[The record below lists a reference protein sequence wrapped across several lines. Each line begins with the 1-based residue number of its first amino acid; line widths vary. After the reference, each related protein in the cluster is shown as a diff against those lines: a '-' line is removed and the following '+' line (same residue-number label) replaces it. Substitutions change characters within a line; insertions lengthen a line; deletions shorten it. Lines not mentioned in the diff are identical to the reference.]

1 MQNKRLTEKA
11 TTMDICSTF
20 VEMLQVFS
28 VAMTAP
34 THANLVE
41 LMTGWVFAPR
51 RTVTGMLRA
60 GGTERHHSAFHR
72 MFATAKWSVDSVGLA
87 IYDLIRK
94 LIPQAVIF
102 LAGDDTLLKRRGLKI
117 FGTGMHRDP
126 LLSSRGFTVV
136 RWGHCWVVLCVVIPS
151 PRTPGRHFALPV
163 LARLYLSKSSAVKWN
178 RAYRTK
184 PELMLEM
191 LKAIHRH
198 DESQSLHFLG
208 DSAFTSSSML
218 KKIPASIAV
227 TGRILCNSRIHAMA
241 PPRAPGQRG
250 RTRVRGERL
259 PTPTEMLDAKGL
271 RRIDLEL
278 YENTKYRMRLAEQNG
293 YLYNAPKRQVKVVAA
308 EHLRGGRGRE
318 VFYSTVT
325 DAKAEQILHWF
336 SWRWPIEVTFH
347 DSKQHLGLG
356 EAENRKPKAVRR
368 TVPTGLMMYSLVV
381 LWHECIRKKPAP
393 NLRRWAGKDH
403 ASFAEMVAAIRI
415 DSLAEIKRKHLSTPG
430 IPPGIHKL
438 LKPLEYLIALA
449 A

>member
-1 MQNKRLTEKA
+1 
-11 TTMDICSTF
+11 MDICSSF
-20 VEMLQVFS
+20 VQMLQVFS

-51 RTVTGMLRA
+51 RTVLGMLRA

-72 MFATAKWSVDSVGLA
+72 LFATAKWSVDAVGLTV
-87 IYDLIRK
+87 YDLIRT
-94 LIPQAVIF
+94 LVPQASIF
-102 LAGDDTLLKRRGLKI
+102 LAGDDTLLSRRGLKI

-136 RWGHCWVVLCVVIPS
+136 RWGHCWVVLCVVIES
-151 PRTPGRHFALPV
+151 PRIKGRYFALPV
-163 LARLYLSKSSAVKWN
+163 LARLYLSKSAAKKWN

-191 LKAIHRH
+191 IQRIHRH
-198 DESQSLHFLG
+198 DEQQHLHFLG

-218 KKIPASIAV
+218 KKMPARIDV
-227 TGRILCNSRIHAMA
+227 TGRILCNSRIHEPA
-241 PPRAPGQRG
+241 PQRMPGQRG
-250 RTRVRGERL
+250 RSRVRGERMA
-259 PTPTEMLDAKGL
+259 TPTEMLDAKGL
-271 RRIDLEL
+271 RRIDMKL
-278 YENTKYRMRLAEQNG
+278 YDHAEYRMRVAEQTG
-293 YLYNAPKRQVKVVAA
+293 CLFNAPKREVKVVAV

-325 DAKAEQILHWF
+325 TADAEQVLTWF

-356 EAENRKPKAVRR
+356 EPENRKPKAVRR
-368 TVPTGLMMYSLVV
+368 TVPTGLMMYTLVI

-393 NLRRWAGKDH
+393 TLRKWSGKEH
-403 ASFAEMVAAIRI
+403 ASFAEMVAALRV
-415 DSLAEIKRKHLSTPG
+415 DSLAQIKRKHLS
-430 IPPGIHKL
+430 IPDIPTSIHKI

-449 A
+449 S

>member
-1 MQNKRLTEKA
+1 
-11 TTMDICSTF
+11 MDICNSF
-20 VEMLQVFS
+20 VQLLQVFS
-28 VAMTAP
+28 AAMTAP

-41 LMTGWVFAPR
+41 LITGWVFAPR
-51 RTVTGMLRA
+51 RTVLGMLRA
-60 GGTERHHSAFHR
+60 GGIQRHHSAFHR
-72 MFATAKWSVDSVGLA
+72 MFSQAKWSVDAVGLA
-87 IYDLIRK
+87 VYDLIRK
-94 LIPQAVIF
+94 FVPQETVF
-102 LAGDDTLLKRRGLKI
+102 LAGDDTLLSRRGLKI

-136 RWGHCWVVLCVVIPS
+136 RWGHCWVVLCVVIQS
-151 PRTPGRHFALPV
+151 PRSEGRYFALPI
-163 LARLYLSKSSAVKWN
+163 LARLYLSKSAAEKWK

-191 LKAIHRH
+191 LKRVHLH
-198 DESQSLHFLG
+198 DQQQSLHFLG
-208 DSAFTSSSML
+208 DSAFTSASML
-218 KKIPASIAV
+218 SKMPAEIDV
-227 TGRILCNSRIHAMA
+227 TGRILCNSRIHQPA
-241 PPRAPGQRG
+241 PPRLPGQRG

-259 PTPTEMLDAKGL
+259 ATPTEMLDAKGL
-271 RRIDLEL
+271 RRVDLKL
-278 YENTKYRMRLAEQNG
+278 YENSKYRMRLAEQTG
-293 YLYNAPKRQVKVVAA
+293 CLFKAPNRRVKVVAV

-325 DAKAEQILHWF
+325 SAKAEQILHWF

-368 TVPTGLMMYSLVV
+368 TVPTGLLMYTMVV

-393 NLRRWAGKDH
+393 TLRKWTGKDQ
-403 ASFAEMVAAIRI
+403 ASFAEMVAALRT
-415 DSLAEIKRKHLSTPG
+415 DSLAEIKRKHLSTPD
-430 IPPGIHKL
+430 IPPGIHQF

>member
-1 MQNKRLTEKA
+1 
-11 TTMDICSTF
+11 MDICSSF
-20 VEMLQVFS
+20 SQMLQVFS

-34 THANLVE
+34 THANLVK

-51 RTVTGMLRA
+51 RTIVGMLRA

-72 MFATAKWSVDSVGLA
+72 MFATAQWSVDAVGFA
-87 IYDLIRK
+87 IFDLIRK
-94 LIPQAVIF
+94 LVPQAVVF
-102 LAGDDTLLKRRGLKI
+102 LSGDDTLLNRRGLKI

-136 RWGHCWVVLCVVIPS
+136 RWGHCWVVLCVVIES
-151 PRTPGRHFALPV
+151 PRTSGRYFALPV
-163 LARLYLSKSSAVKWN
+163 LARLYLNKPAAEKWK
-178 RAYRTK
+178 RTYRTK

-198 DESQSLHFLG
+198 DDQQALHFLG

-218 KKIPASIAV
+218 EKIPAAIDV
-227 TGRILCNSRIHAMA
+227 TGRILVGSRIHAAA
-241 PPRAPGQRG
+241 PQREPGQRG

-259 PTPTEMLDAKGL
+259 PTPAEMLDAKGL
-271 RRIDLEL
+271 RRVDLKL
-278 YENTKYRMRLAEQNG
+278 YENTEYRMRLAEQNG
-293 YLYNAPKRQVKVVAA
+293 FLFNAPGRQVKVVAV

-325 DAKAEQILHWF
+325 DAKAEQILNWF

-347 DSKQHLGLG
+347 GSKQHLGLG
-356 EAENRKPKAVRR
+356 EAENCKPKAVRR

-393 NLRRWAGKDH
+393 SLRKWSGKDH

-415 DSLAEIKRKHLSTPG
+415 DSLAEIKRKHLSIPG